1 MANIKR
7 EWELTVEWGRALNS
21 YWLSCMFVLT
31 RLDIKYSHAIVIWY
45 INARLRFEF
54 CIYLL
59 VLQFTP
65 SKPGL
70 HSHRYEFTS
79 SMHFPLFRHGVCTQ
93 SSISENKQFRDNIYI
108 IQLLFFAKKNIKMR
122 FLVCSIIP
130 YIFYFKVLSLDW
142 QLIYKRILIQWYHL
156 LISQFSPSKPCL
168 HSHRYEFTSS
178 THFPLFRQSV
188 PSQSS
193 ISENKQFRYKCF
205 AETDKN

>member
-1 MANIKR
+1 M
-7 EWELTVEWGRALNS
+7 LALGSSFAFTYWFCSLLLQSQICIHTDMNS
-21 YWLSCMFVLT
+21 LHQCISFYSDMEFLRSHQYLKTNNFVT
-31 RLDIKYSHAIVIWY
+31 
-45 INARLRFEF
+45 
-54 CIYLL
+54 IY
-59 VLQFTP
+59 
-65 SKPGL
+65 
-70 HSHRYEFTS
+70 
-79 SMHFPLFRHGVCTQ
+79 C
-93 SSISENKQFRDNIYI
+93 IYI
-108 IQLLFFAKKNIKMR
+108 IQLLFFAKKNIKLR

-130 YIFYFKVLSLDW
+130 CIFYFKVLSLDW

-178 THFPLFRQSV
+178 THFPLFRQGV

>member
-21 YWLSCMFVLT
+21 YWLSCMFVLA

-108 IQLLFFAKKNIKMR
+108 IQLLFFAKKNIKLR

-130 YIFYFKVLSLDW
+130 CIFYFKVLSLDW
-142 QLIYKRILIQWYHL
+142 QLIYKRILIQSL
-156 LISQFSPSKPCL
+156 TDFAVFSFKTMFA
-168 HSHRYEFTSS
+168 FTPIWI
-178 THFPLFRQSV
+178 HFINAFSFIQARCSFAVINIWKQTIPLQMFCW
-188 PSQSS
+188 
-193 ISENKQFRYKCF
+193 NW
-205 AETDKN
+205 